1 MKFWVSLKNHVSII
15 GLGYVGL
22 PLAVAAAKSGYT
34 VIGIDLDEDKVNR
47 INQGVSPIADIKNIQ
62 IAELV
67 SAGSLKA
74 KSNFNSIKDA
84 EVIIICVPTPLL
96 KTKLP
101 DLSYLERAAES
112 IKDHLS
118 EGSLVILES
127 TVAPGTTR
135 NYLAPLLQPARNV
148 AETTIDLAFSPERI
162 DPANQYWHI
171 ENTPKIVA
179 GLTSESR
186 KRTVDFYS
194 KFIDKIVECESL
206 EVAETAKLLENSFR
220 LINISFINE
229 ISIFCQKLGVDVN
242 LVIKAAATKPYG
254 FMPFFPSLG
263 VGGHCIP
270 VDPLYLS
277 NKALEIGAP
286 TKLIDLA
293 AQINQEMPQYY
304 VEKAEEKLVGLK
316 GKKIL
321 VVGVSYKPNVSDV
334 RETPVEAL
342 IAGLNQKG
350 AQVFWHDELVKE
362 WNGENSV
369 PLGNDYDLAI
379 LATPHDYLE
388 MSKLGNVPI
397 LNTRGVI

>member
-1 MKFWVSLKNHVSII
+1 MKNHVSII

-34 VIGIDLDEDKVNR
+34 VIGIDLDEDKVDR
-47 INQGVSPIADIKNIQ
+47 INKGVSPIEDIKNTQ
-62 IAELV
+62 ISELV
-67 SAGSLKA
+67 SNGSLKA
-74 KSNFNSIKDA
+74 KSDFNSIKDA
-84 EVIIICVPTPLL
+84 DVILICVPTPLL

-101 DLSYLERAAES
+101 DLSYLEEAAKS
-112 IKDHLS
+112 IKKHLS
-118 EGSLVILES
+118 SESLVIVES
-127 TVAPGTTR
+127 TIAPGTTR
-135 NYLAPLLQPARNV
+135 NFLAPLLQSTSNTAKT
-148 AETTIDLAFSPERI
+148 EIDLAFSPERI
-162 DPANQYWHI
+162 DPSNQNWHI
-171 ENTPKIVA
+171 HNTPKLVA
-179 GLTSESR
+179 GLTSKSR
-186 KRTVDFYS
+186 KRAIDFYS
-194 KFIDKIVECESL
+194 KFIDKVVECESL

-220 LINISFINE
+220 LINISFMNE
-229 ISIFCQKLGVDVN
+229 MLIFCQKLGVDVN
-242 LVIKAAATKPYG
+242 QVIKAAATKPYG

-277 NKALEIGAP
+277 NRALEIGAP

-304 VEKAEEKLVGLK
+304 VEKAEEKLGGLK

-362 WNGENSV
+362 WKGENSV
-369 PLGNDYDLAI
+369 PLGTDYDLAI

-388 MSKLGNVPI
+388 MNKLGNVPI